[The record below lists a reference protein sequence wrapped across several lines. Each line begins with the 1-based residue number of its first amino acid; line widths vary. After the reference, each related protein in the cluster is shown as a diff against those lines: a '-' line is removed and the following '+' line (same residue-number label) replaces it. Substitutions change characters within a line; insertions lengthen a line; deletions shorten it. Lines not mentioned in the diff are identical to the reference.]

1 MIEWIRDKA
10 HHDRIR
16 REHEDFFILMFWGD
30 FSESAQRA
38 LREMKALS
46 EDYEKV
52 AIYALDV
59 KKVEG
64 VHKDYGVSS
73 VPTVVAVKNG
83 DVVRRIEGVESAR
96 FYATRLLGAAPAHVA
111 VPKKKKAPK
120 VTVYTSPGCPACG
133 RLKDYLRKKGV
144 SFRSVDISKD
154 EKAAKEIARRSG
166 QRAVPQT
173 DINGQLIVGFDQ
185 QKIDMLL

>member
-1 MIEWIRDKA
+1 MIEWIKNYE
-10 HHDRIR
+10 HLKSV
-16 REHEDFFILMFWGD
+16 REQHKDFFILMFWGD
-30 FSESAQRA
+30 FSEAAQRA
-38 LREMKALS
+38 LREMEGLS

-59 KKVEG
+59 KKVKD
-64 VHKDYGVSS
+64 VHKHYGVSS

-83 DVVRRIEGVESAR
+83 DVIRRIEGVESAR
-96 FYATRLLGAAPAHVA
+96 FYATQLLGAAPSHVA
-111 VPKKKKAPK
+111 VPKKNKAPK
-120 VTVYTSPGCPACG
+120 VTVYTSPACPACG

-144 SFRSVDISKD
+144 SFRSIDISRD
-154 EKAAKEIARRSG
+154 EKAAKDLVRRSG

-173 DINGQLIVGFDQ
+173 DINGRLIVGFDQ